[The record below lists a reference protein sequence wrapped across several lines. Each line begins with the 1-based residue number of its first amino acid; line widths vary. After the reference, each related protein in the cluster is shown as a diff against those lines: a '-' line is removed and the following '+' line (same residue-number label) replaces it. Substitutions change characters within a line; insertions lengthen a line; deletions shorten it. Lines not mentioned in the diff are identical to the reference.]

1 MAVTTSESLQQFM
14 KGEIPAHDA
23 VIERAKKP
31 EAKPAETSAPAKDAV
46 APNGTTELEQPQKEA
61 DGKKKPSVLE
71 ELIETRKERN
81 AARDKNRELE
91 GSLATLTQQLQNVQA
106 EMENLAAS
114 PAAVD
119 APPKREQ
126 FTSDAEYQEALIDY
140 QVDKRLAERQIEQAK
155 VEIERI
161 NGEIDAHFKADL
173 TAFEAEHEDYR
184 KTIENCTL
192 SFPKAL
198 LGEIPAL
205 DNPAA
210 VTYYLTQP
218 DNAEEARK
226 LIAVFDRDLRLRR
239 YPSAGMRALGRLDD
253 RFTPRKESKP
263 TSEKPSVAAPE
274 VSKAPA
280 PIEPLKGN
288 AAPGAEPE
296 KMTAAQY
303 REWRTKKLAEQQRRR
318 H

>member
-1 MAVTTSESLQQFM
+1 MAVTTSESLQQFLR
-14 KGEIPAHDA
+14 GEIPAHAAEID
-23 VIERAKKP
+23 RAKKP
-31 EAKPAETSAPAKDAV
+31 EASKPAETPASAEEAA
-46 APNGTTELEQPQKEA
+46 ATNGKAESEQPQKEA
-61 DGKKKPSVLE
+61 DGRKKPSVLE

-81 AARDKNRELE
+81 AARDKARELE
-91 GSLATLTQQLQNVQA
+91 SSVATLTQQLQNVQA
-106 EMENLAAS
+106 EMEKLATS
-114 PAAVD
+114 PAVED

-126 FTSDAEYQEALIDY
+126 FTSDKEYDEALVDY
-140 QVDKRLAERQIEQAK
+140 RVDKRLAERQIEEAK
-155 VEIERI
+155 AEIERI

-173 TAFEAEHEDYR
+173 SAFEAEHTDYR
-184 KTIENCTL
+184 DTVEKCVI

-226 LIAVFDRDLRLRR
+226 LIAVFDRDLRIRR
-239 YPSAGMRALGRLDD
+239 FPSAGMRALGRLDD
-253 RFTPRKESKP
+253 KLTPRKEPKP
-263 TSEKPSVAAPE
+263 KSEKPSVAAPE

-303 REWRTKKLAEQQRRR
+303 REWRTQQLAKQRR

>member
-1 MAVTTSESLQQFM
+1 MAVTTSETLQQFM
-14 KGEIPAHDA
+14 KGEIAAHA
-23 VIERAKKP
+23 VVVERPKAADP
-31 EAKPAETSAPAKDAV
+31 KPADSPAPAEEATP
-46 APNGTTELEQPQKEA
+46 ATNGQTQVEQPQKEA

-81 AARDKNRELE
+81 AARDKARELE
-91 GSLATLTQQLQNVQA
+91 GSVATLTQQLQTVQA
-106 EMENLAAS
+106 EMEKLQTA
-114 PAAVD
+114 PAVED

-126 FTSDAEYQEALIDY
+126 FTSDAEYDEALVDY
-140 QVDKRLAERQIEQAK
+140 RVDKRLAERQIEEAK
-155 VEIERI
+155 AEVERI
-161 NGEIDAHFKADL
+161 NGEIETHFKADL
-173 TAFEAEHEDYR
+173 ETFRAAHEDYQSTVE
-184 KTIENCTL
+184 KCSI

-210 VTYYLTQP
+210 VTYYLTKP
-218 DNAEEARK
+218 ENADEARK
-226 LIAVFDRDLRLRR
+226 LIATFERDLRIRR
-239 YPSAGMRALGRLDD
+239 FPSAGMRALGRLDD
-253 RFTPRKESKP
+253 KLAPRSKESKP
-263 TSEKPSVAAPE
+263 ASEKPSVTAPE

-303 REWRTKKLAEQQRRR
+303 RVYRKKQLAERS